1 MSVKI
6 GDLTGI
12 GVNGPEDNDIFVL
25 NDFSEGETKKVTFAQ
40 IKDNIIDPSTFT
52 TNPSITQS
60 IIDSINGYSQD
71 GINSTQLDGLDS
83 TYFLDYTN
91 LNNRPA
97 IPDDDI
103 TQLKLSTLLNDSGF
117 VQFDNSTSPN
127 RLIYQ
132 RSATDT
138 ITYNPVIINT
148 KYIAENPDADVTDRT
163 GNQTLGGAYY
173 TDARVETFL
182 NSNFDSFYTQYT
194 ATFDERNIKDSLYE
208 VDGTFVEVQ
217 LDQGEEQSQFIR
229 VSKIVNGENI
239 SDNFSVGQTIRVYG
253 GSRFISADND
263 TLTATFSVSKS
274 GLEQDPSAIGTPD
287 EQTPILFKY
296 KICEFDYS
304 TGEITPTSEFASSDH
319 QIGVTIPGD
328 LFGIVDN
335 VYQAFNSNNFV
346 KLTFDNTVF
355 ETRGVAVYRQVDGV
369 DSEYK
374 LITVLGPKELATG
387 QWIDYYDFDYV
398 TWAADYK
405 SDVDNSFTKM
415 VHFPLTAHGTTS
427 NDARRGWEDV
437 TITAISVGAN
447 TFDLKISDVLYINA
461 DANCDISH
469 NDTSKIR
476 TAITSNN
483 NAGRKTIT
491 LNAKTYVSSVI
502 DIPDEFGVNGVPYIT
517 KIAKLPW
524 SGFDINSN
532 NLIRTSSNLNSRQT
546 SIIGFDLS
554 GTSPYQVQFV
564 EDGNSSA
571 NYLVNFG
578 TIPLQPFVD
587 RVRILD
593 TPGGGFYA
601 SSPIDL
607 RLINTEA
614 KNSGVSDRYEH
625 KPLNAT
631 GGQNI
636 TVTSNTFENFT
647 DNVDVSVTTRGV
659 VSGNIISNCGS
670 GLLIYGST
678 FLISNP
684 NVLVGPAGEYLAQP
698 DILNSVFDSINIDLT
713 EAYNA
718 TTQYQSDVMRYQENG
733 ANYDLTF
740 TDSTSTP
747 ASRVYEVK
755 YIQKLP
761 NGVEEFWTPSSATP
775 ITIDPVTQFDGDE
788 DATDGLF
795 AFTIPYASIADFKE
809 ASGSNS
815 YTTLLA
821 ENANHVGLIYTISN
835 TNEVAGGTI
844 GNVIDPADSQL
855 VAEGETIAGDVYRI
869 EVTNLSRFVTNNTQ
883 VVLSGH
889 NSFNPNGISEVIG
902 VVQGNPVTPVGS
914 NVSTVNILFDGAT
927 SLTAGSG
934 GNINIVNKFL
944 LAQGRIF

>member
-12 GVNGPEDNDIFVL
+12 GVNGPEDDDIFVL
-25 NDFSEGETKKVTFAQ
+25 NDFSEGETKKVSFSQ

-52 TNPSITQS
+52 NNNAITQS
-60 IIDSINGYSQD
+60 IIDAINGYGAD
-71 GINSTQLDGLDS
+71 GINSTKLDGLDS
-83 TYFLDYTN
+83 TYFLEYTN

-97 IPDDDI
+97 IPDDDV

-163 GNQTLGGAYY
+163 ANPALRGAYY
-173 TDARVETFL
+173 TNARVEAFL
-182 NSNFDSFYTQYT
+182 NANFDQFYTQYT
-194 ATFDERNIKDSLYE
+194 ATFDERNIKDSLHE
-208 VDGTFVEVQ
+208 VDGTFVEIQ

-229 VSKIVNGENI
+229 VSKNLNSVNI
-239 SDNFSVGQTIRVYG
+239 SENFTVGQILRVYG
-253 GSRFISADND
+253 ASRFISADND
-263 TLTATFSVSKS
+263 TLTATFEVTKS
-274 GLEQDPSAIGTPD
+274 GLEQDPDDT
-287 EQTPILFKY
+287 QTDTVFRY

-304 TGEITPTSEFASSDH
+304 TGEITPTSEFVQSDH
-319 QIGVTIPGD
+319 EIGATIPANLD
-328 LFGIVDN
+328 GIVSN
-335 VYQAFNSNNFV
+335 VFEAFNTNNFI

-355 ETRGVAVYRQVDGV
+355 ETRGVAVYRQIVGV
-369 DSEYK
+369 DPEYK
-374 LITVLGPKELATG
+374 LVTVLGPKELSLG
-387 QWIDYYDFDYV
+387 QWIDYYNFDYV
-398 TWAADYK
+398 SWAEGYK
-405 SDVDNSFTKM
+405 SDVDNTYTKM

-437 TITAISVGAN
+437 TITAISVGSN
-447 TFDLKISDVLYINA
+447 TFDLKLSDVLYINS
-461 DANCDISH
+461 DSVCNISH

-476 TAITSNN
+476 TAISTNN

-502 DIPDEFGVNGVPYIT
+502 DIPDEFGINGVPYIT

-524 SGFDINSN
+524 TGFDINSN
-532 NLIRTSSNLNSRQT
+532 NLIRSQSTLNSRQT
-546 SIIGFDLS
+546 SIIGFDMS

-564 EDGNSSA
+564 EDGNASA

-578 TIPLQPFVD
+578 TIPAQPFID

-607 RLINTEA
+607 RIINTEA
-614 KNSGVSDRYEH
+614 KNSGLSDRYEH

-647 DNVDVSVTTRGV
+647 DNVDVSVTSRGV

-698 DILNSVFDSINIDLT
+698 DILNSVYDSINIDLT
-713 EAYNA
+713 EAYEA
-718 TTQYQSDVMRYQENG
+718 DTQFQSDVYRYQENG

-740 TDSTSTP
+740 TNSTSTP
-747 ASRVYEVK
+747 ASRVYEIK

-761 NGVEEFWTPSSATP
+761 NGVEEFWTPSSAST
-775 ITIDPVTQFDGDE
+775 ITLDPVTQFDGDE

-809 ASGSNS
+809 ADGSNS

-821 ENANHVGLIYTISN
+821 ENTNHVGLVYTISN

-855 VAEGETIAGDVYRI
+855 VAEGETVSGDVYRI
-869 EVTNLSRFVTNNTQ
+869 EVTNLSRFVTNNSQ

-902 VVQGNPVTPVGS
+902 VVQGNPITPVGS
-914 NVSTVNILFDGAT
+914 NVSTLNILFDGAT

>member
-12 GVNGPEDNDIFVL
+12 GVNGPEDDDIFVL
-25 NDFSEGETKKVTFAQ
+25 NDFSEGETKKVSFSQ

-52 TNPSITQS
+52 NNNAITQS
-60 IIDSINGYSQD
+60 IIDAINGYSSD

-83 TYFLDYTN
+83 THFLNYTN

-97 IPDDDI
+97 IPDDDV

-173 TDARVETFL
+173 SDARVEAFL
-182 NSNFDSFYTQYT
+182 NANFDSFYTQYT

-229 VSKIVNGENI
+229 ISKTVNSVNI
-239 SDNFSVGQTIRVYG
+239 SENFSVGQTIRVYG
-253 GSRFISADND
+253 ASRFISSDND
-263 TLTATFSVSKS
+263 TLTATFEVTKS
-274 GLEQDPSAIGTPD
+274 GLEQDSGDT
-287 EQTPILFKY
+287 QTDTFFRY

-304 TGEITPTSEFASSDH
+304 TGEITPTSQFIQSDH
-319 QIGVTIPGD
+319 QVGITIPANLAG
-328 LFGIVDN
+328 VVEN
-335 VYQAFNSNNFV
+335 VYQAFNTNNFI

-355 ETRGVAVYRQVDGV
+355 ETKGVAVYRQIVGV
-369 DSEYK
+369 DPEYK
-374 LITVLGPKELATG
+374 LITVLGPKELSQG
-387 QWIDYYDFDYV
+387 QWIDYYNFDYV
-398 TWAADYK
+398 PWAEGYK

-447 TFDLKISDVLYINA
+447 TFDLKISDILYVNGDSA
-461 DANCDISH
+461 CNVSH

-476 TAITSNN
+476 TAISTNN

-524 SGFDINSN
+524 TGFDINSN
-532 NLIRTSSNLNSRQT
+532 NLIRSQSNLNSRQT

-578 TIPLQPFVD
+578 TIPAQPFVD

-593 TPGGGFYA
+593 TPGGGIYA

-614 KNSGVSDRYEH
+614 KNSGMSDRYEH

-698 DILNSVFDSINIDLT
+698 DILNSVYDSINIDLT
-713 EAYNA
+713 EAYEAN
-718 TTQYQSDVMRYQENG
+718 TQFQSDVYRYQENG
-733 ANYDLTF
+733 SNYDLTF
-740 TDSTSTP
+740 TNSTSTP

-761 NGVEEFWTPSSATP
+761 NGVEEFWTPSEAST
-775 ITIDPVTQFDGDE
+775 ITLDPVTQFDGDE
-788 DATDGLF
+788 DQTDGLF
-795 AFTIPYASIADFKE
+795 AFTIAHDDIADFKE

-821 ENANHVGLIYTISN
+821 ENANHVGLVYTISN
-835 TNEVAGGTI
+835 VNEVAGGTI
-844 GNVIDPADSQL
+844 GNVIDPADSTL
-855 VAEGETIAGDVYRI
+855 VAEGETVVGELYRI

-889 NSFNPNGISEVIG
+889 NSFNPNGISEIIG
-902 VVQGNPVTPVGS
+902 VVQGNPITPNGS
-914 NVSTVNILFDGAT
+914 NVSTLNILFDGAT